1 MTNFIIVNKEEIP
14 EDLAPGWYNTK
25 VLSAEVIEGAFVFNL
40 KFLNTP
46 YDPNNPCLLPLIK
59 HADNP
64 ILT

>member
-14 EDLAPGWYNTK
+14 EDLAPGWYSTK

-46 YDPNNPCLLPLIK
+46 YDPNNP
-59 HADNP
+59 
-64 ILT
+64 